1 MTRLLDALR
10 ELEGVTWSA
19 AVRRDGVVLDS
30 LEPDLVL
37 PTASIGK
44 IFLLAAV
51 AEQIDRGELDAGEL
65 LEPDADLSVADSG
78 ILQFFSGARQRVDD
92 LALLVGAVSD
102 NLATNVLL
110 RRVGFDALGEITTRV
125 GAERCALHDFVR
137 DRRGPEH
144 PRYLSTGAA
153 GEWADLLER
162 LAADRLI
169 SAPIDA
175 MVRRWLAAGSDL
187 SMVAAAFSLD
197 PLAHVDADLGV
208 RLVNK
213 TGTNTGTRADLG
225 IVSAEAGELSYAV
238 IARWAPDSYAVRT
251 AVLGAMRAVGV
262 AIRGELVGH

>member
-1 MTRLLDALR
+1 MSGLLDALR
-10 ELEGVTWSA
+10 SVPAVAWSA
-19 AVRRDGVVLDS
+19 ALRRDGVVLDS

-44 IFLLAAV
+44 IFLLATI
-51 AEQIDRGELDAGEL
+51 AEQIDGGHLDAGEL
-65 LEPDADLSVADSG
+65 LEPDADLLVEDSG

-110 RRVGFDALGEITTRV
+110 RRVGLDAVAEVTGRV
-125 GAERCALHDFVR
+125 GAQRCALHDFVR
-137 DRRGPEH
+137 NGRGPGH
-144 PRYLSTGAA
+144 PQFLSTGAA
-153 GEWADLLER
+153 GEWAALLER
-162 LAADRLI
+162 LAAGRLV
-169 SAPIDA
+169 SAPVDA
-175 MVRRWLAAGSDL
+175 MVRRWLAAGTDL

-213 TGTNTGTRADLG
+213 TGTNTGTRADIG
-225 IVSAEAGELSYAV
+225 IVTAAAGGLTYAV
-238 IARWAPDSYAVRT
+238 IARWAPDGYAVRT
-251 AVLGAMRAVGV
+251 AVLDAMRAVGV